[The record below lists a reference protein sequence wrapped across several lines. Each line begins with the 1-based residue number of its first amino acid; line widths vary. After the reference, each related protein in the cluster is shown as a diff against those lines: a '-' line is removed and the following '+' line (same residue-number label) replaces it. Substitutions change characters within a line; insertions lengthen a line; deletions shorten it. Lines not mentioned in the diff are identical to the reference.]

1 MCTALA
7 LSVFLPSCL
16 PPPPHP
22 TKQLLSLRHTLALLL
37 VAAWWQGEAV
47 SPIDVARWALDGR
60 LPYLAFAA
68 EEGAEL
74 EQYNSILGRML
85 TSAKG
90 A

>member
-1 MCTALA
+1 MHTR
-7 LSVFLPSCL
+7 P
-16 PPPPHP
+16 
-22 TKQLLSLRHTLALLL
+22 QLLSLRHTLALLL
-37 VAAWWQGEAV
+37 VAAWRCGEAV

-68 EEGAEL
+68 EEGAQL
-74 EQYNSILGRML
+74 EQYTSTLGRML